1 MSNRLQLTQLA
12 ASIALVA
19 GSAAFISSAHAAAP
33 AAGTSISNVA
43 SARYTDSTGASKTVN
58 SNIVTTTVLQVGSF
72 TLVADQT
79 VTANKNSLVSLSHT
93 LTNTGNGTD
102 TFTLAA
108 NNIGNGAGGD
118 DWDFTGAFKIYR
130 DDNKDG
136 IPDGSP
142 ITSVTLTAGESI
154 NLIVENTT
162 SATAEK
168 DKIGKWQISA
178 TNTLA
183 GSITTATN
191 TDTVKIIDGA
201 VVTLRKSVSNSNIT
215 ENSSREIE
223 YTLVFQNTGNSTA
236 TNFAITDILPAHL
249 TYVSGDKATLDGVAL
264 KDDGSDGKGYTYNS
278 NTGQVT
284 LVIPTLTVGTTRTL
298 KFKVTVDTDAP
309 VGKITNTA
317 YIDPDNDPIT
327 LNSTPSNPTDVTVDG
342 IRKGTINDDL
352 VDAYA
357 DGKTPLSP
365 VGNKND
371 IITIASV
378 KQGENAIFGGTVPGG
393 ALRNE
398 RIVIHNT
405 GNIAEEF
412 DVKSSIGS
420 GLTGFPAGTIINLLR
435 ADGVTPFVST
445 GLIPVGGTYELVA
458 QVIIPANISKATSS
472 TATLTIN
479 PKSDPNTAAKQDHL
493 TLIVSEIEA
502 AKVDL
507 HNGDGTDS
515 LGSVSGASG
524 KDTGQYVDTKL
535 TTPTKPVNFPLEIEN
550 SGLNGDNFNLSHNL
564 PADWDVK
571 FYVADGSSGNP
582 TGAPLTNTGN
592 IAGNGGSLKLVA
604 VVTPPAGTP
613 ANSAGQEVLFT
624 VTSPATNLSDVMS
637 DKVIV
642 LAERLLTLENNR
654 IDTVAPGGTVFYKHT
669 LTNKGNIVEGAT
681 SLPFSVNNDLGW
693 TTSVYVD
700 LNNNGI
706 ADANELLTT
715 GDLHDLVPAGLA
727 QGASVN
733 LIIKVQAPVNAT
745 VGVQDRVLLT
755 VSPIAVGAGTAY
767 DPTIT
772 FNPIS
777 NIDLTTVTG
786 LQVRLVKDQAL
797 VDCAVGTATTY
808 TQANVDAKPGQCVK
822 YRITAKN
829 EGLNEVTDV
838 VISDN
843 TPNYTTFQV
852 ITGESPKYENAI
864 AGSTPANGG
873 TGTISATKTPLA
885 SNATASLEFVIKVDE

>member
-19 GSAAFISSAHAAAP
+19 GSAAFVSSAHAAAP
-33 AAGTSISNVA
+33 AAGTNISNVA
-43 SARYTDSTGASKTVN
+43 SASYTDSTGAKQNVN

-79 VTANKNSLVSLSHT
+79 VTANKNTLVSLSHT

-108 NNIGNGAGGD
+108 DNVANGSGD
-118 DWDFTGAFKIYR
+118 NWDFTGTFKIYR

-136 IPDGSP
+136 IPDGSA
-142 ITSVTLTAGESI
+142 ITSVTLAAGESI

-162 SATAEK
+162 SATAAA
-168 DKIGKWQISA
+168 DKIGKWKISA
-178 TNTLA
+178 TNAVA
-183 GSITTATN
+183 GSIMTATN

-215 ENSSREIE
+215 ENSPREIE

-352 VDAYA
+352 TDAYA
-357 DGKTPLSP
+357 DNQSPSTP
-365 VGNKND
+365 VGTKD
-371 IITIASV
+371 DTITIASI
-378 KQGENAIFGGTVPGG
+378 KQGENAIFGGTVAGG

-412 DVKSSIGS
+412 DVKSSIG
-420 GLTGFPAGTIINLLR
+420 TFPAGTIINLLR

-445 GLIPVGGTYELVA
+445 GLIPVNGTYELVA
-458 QVIIPANISKATSS
+458 QVIIPANISKTTSS

-479 PKSDPNTAAKQDHL
+479 PKSDPNNVAKQDDL
-493 TLIVSEIEA
+493 TLIVSKIEP

-507 HNGDGTDS
+507 HNGDGTDYS
-515 LGSVSGASG
+515 SGSANVNGALG

-535 TTPTKPVNFPLEIEN
+535 TTPTKPVNFPLEINN

-564 PADWDVK
+564 LPDWDVK
-571 FYVADGSSGNP
+571 FYVADSSGNP

-681 SLPFSVNNDLGW
+681 SLPFSVNNEE
-693 TTSVYVD
+693 VVP
-700 LNNNGI
+700 
-706 ADANELLTT
+706 
-715 GDLHDLVPAGLA
+715 LV
-727 QGASVN
+727 
-733 LIIKVQAPVNAT
+733 
-745 VGVQDRVLLT
+745 
-755 VSPIAVGAGTAY
+755 
-767 DPTIT
+767 
-772 FNPIS
+772 
-777 NIDLTTVTG
+777 
-786 LQVRLVKDQAL
+786 
-797 VDCAVGTATTY
+797 
-808 TQANVDAKPGQCVK
+808 
-822 YRITAKN
+822 
-829 EGLNEVTDV
+829 
-838 VISDN
+838 
-843 TPNYTTFQV
+843 
-852 ITGESPKYENAI
+852 
-864 AGSTPANGG
+864 
-873 TGTISATKTPLA
+873 
-885 SNATASLEFVIKVDE
+885 

>member
-19 GSAAFISSAHAAAP
+19 GSAAFVSSAHAAAP
-33 AAGTSISNVA
+33 AAGTNISNVA
-43 SARYTDSTGASKTVN
+43 SATYTDSTGASKTVN
-58 SNIVTTTVLQVGSF
+58 SNIVTTKVLQVGSF

-108 NNIGNGAGGD
+108 SNIGNGAGGD

-142 ITSVTLTAGESI
+142 ITSVTLAAGESI

-162 SATAEK
+162 SATAAA
-168 DKIGKWQISA
+168 DKIGKWKISA
-178 TNTLA
+178 TNAVA
-183 GSITTATN
+183 GSIMTATN

-249 TYVSGDKATLDGVAL
+249 TYVSGDKATLDGVSL
-264 KDDGSDGKGYTYNS
+264 KDNGSDGKGYEYDAT
-278 NTGQVT
+278 TRQVT

-317 YIDPDNDPIT
+317 YIDPDNDPGT

-342 IRKGTINDDL
+342 IRKGTINDNQG
-352 VDAYA
+352 DAYA
-357 DGKTPLSP
+357 DGEA
-365 VGNKND
+365 
-371 IITIASV
+371 ITSVTTKDDQIVIASI
-378 KQGENAIFGGTVPGG
+378 KQGENAIFGGTVAGG
-393 ALRNE
+393 TLRNE

-420 GLTGFPAGTIINLLR
+420 GSTGFPAGTIINLLR

-493 TLIVSEIEA
+493 TLIVNEIEA

-507 HNGDGTDS
+507 HNGNGVDTDGT
-515 LGSVSGASG
+515 GSTVGTG
-524 KDTGQYVDTKL
+524 KDNKQFVDTKL
-535 TTPTKPVNFPLEIEN
+535 TTPTKPVNFPLEINN

-571 FYVADGSSGNP
+571 FYVADLSGNP

-715 GDLHDLVPAGLA
+715 GDLRDLVPAGLA

-745 VGVQDRVLLT
+745 VGEQDRVLLT
-755 VSPIAVGAGTAY
+755 VSPIAVGAGTPY

-852 ITGESPKYENAI
+852 ISGQSPKYENAI